1 MKNCTCACGQSC
13 ELPLAMTYMPIQVW
27 RNVYAPCDA
36 LQAGTI
42 FAELDLPFYGKGG
55 VCG

>member
-13 ELPLAMTYMPIQVW
+13 ELPLAMTYMPMQVW